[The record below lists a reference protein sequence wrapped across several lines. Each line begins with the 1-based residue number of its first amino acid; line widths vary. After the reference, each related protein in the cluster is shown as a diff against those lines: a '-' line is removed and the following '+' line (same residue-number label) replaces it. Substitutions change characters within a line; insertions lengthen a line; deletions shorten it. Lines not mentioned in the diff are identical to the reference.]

1 MDSHI
6 FVASGSYG
14 CVIKPGYTCSKD
26 HDKKHKKKESKFLEN
41 TISKLFPKKK
51 EWLKE
56 IQLQEIVQTEIDPDS
71 NFTIKMIDNCELIP
85 SKIRDTHKIDRCSLV
100 SHRQQQNIYQIIY
113 ENGGVDLYTII
124 IKRSI
129 PDITSKFRLVKA
141 LSSFASIFDGL
152 KSMAIKNFVHHDI
165 KLDNILYDINKNR
178 FILIDF
184 GFLLNINK
192 TYNSNAFLFKDPH
205 NLTFKYFPPEYNI
218 MYFAYINKTSLNS
231 NDIYDI
237 NLYEFFSSFMS
248 LIKKALDSH
257 KLPKVYKEALE
268 KIINTIEDYV
278 YNKSKEVLKLFK
290 DASEDKIQP
299 TEAAIDKYLQSV
311 SNEYSTNQID
321 IRLKI
326 DSYMLGLFLLSVIV
340 NSFIYLEEK
349 NEIYDIPVKLFD
361 LLLKMIDIN
370 PFTRIDIFDATEEYK
385 NIFKLSS

>member
-1 MDSHI
+1 MDSHV

-14 CVIKPGYTCSKD
+14 CVIKPGYTCSKN
-26 HDKKHKKKESKFLEN
+26 HDNKHKKKETKFLEN
-41 TISKLFPKKK
+41 SISKLFPKKK

-71 NFTIKMIDNCELIP
+71 NFTIRMIDNCELIP

-100 SHRQQQNIYQIIY
+100 SHRQQNNIYQIIY

-129 PDITSKFRLVKA
+129 PDITSKFKLVKA
-141 LSSFASIFDGL
+141 LGSFVSIFEGL
-152 KSMAIKNFVHHDI
+152 KSLAIKNYVHHDI
-165 KLDNILYDINKNR
+165 KLDNILYDIDKNR

-184 GFLLNINK
+184 GFLVNIKK
-192 TYNSNAFLFKDPH
+192 TYNTNAFLFKDPH

-218 MYFAYINKTSLNS
+218 MYYAYNNKTFLNS
-231 NDIYDI
+231 NDIYNI
-237 NLYEFFSSFMS
+237 NLYEFFSNFMS
-248 LIKKALDSH
+248 LIKKAMSNH
-257 KLPKVYKEALE
+257 RLPERYKEALE
-268 KIINTIEDYV
+268 KITDTIEDYV

-290 DASEDKIQP
+290 EASEDKIQP
-299 TEAAIDKYLQSV
+299 TEKAIDEYLRTV

-340 NSFIYLEEK
+340 NSFIYLDEK
-349 NEIYDIPVKLFD
+349 NDIHEVPVKLFD

-370 PFTRIDIFDATEEYK
+370 PFTRIDIFDATDEYK
-385 NIFKLSS
+385 KIFKL